1 PRHPCRGHPALPTHP
16 AAGRFRVRPPTE
28 KKKKI
33 KSKRS
38 LAARFIA
45 PCRAE
50 GSGAAANVTHGDG
63 AKGDGQDDRHSH
75 ARITSKRS
83 AAIRF

>member
-1 PRHPCRGHPALPTHP
+1 IH
-16 AAGRFRVRPPTE
+16 AADTPHCPPTRPLADSVFVHPRKE
-28 KKKKI
+28 KG
-33 KSKRS
+33 SKANAAWPPAS
-38 LAARFIA
+38 LLPVKPKAAA
-45 PCRAE
+45 
-50 GSGAAANVTHGDG
+50 GAAANVTHGDG